1 MELETLMI
9 ICAILTILTVVLVN
23 GWLTITATRS
33 ATMKLSADL
42 STLNES
48 LGEMYSQL
56 IEGGVGMEPV
66 NPMQALFANI
76 LQQQLSKPTVGA
88 KVIERTPD
96 GKFSD
101 SS

>member
-9 ICAILTILTVVLVN
+9 ICAILTILTVVMVN

-42 STLNES
+42 SVLNES
-48 LGEMYSQL
+48 LGEMYSQI
-56 IEGGVGMEPV
+56 IEGGAGIEPV
-66 NPMQALFANI
+66 NPMQAVLANI
-76 LQQQLSKPTVGA
+76 LQQQLSKPTISA
-88 KVIERTPD
+88 KVMERTPD